1 MYKVNLATEI
11 IKGNQIKFKFF
22 KIVNCITVLIGLA
35 IFGLSGYSLYKKL
48 NISTLEAGI
57 TNLINTI
64 DNKRSAEVLQ
74 MEKLWEEYNFQLL
87 AVSEKL
93 SNSTK
98 YGLILKEFANR
109 LPGEVIVTSMSISGD
124 NMKITVNVPQNTMYK
139 FKSFYDYGTEFKKSF
154 DQTVFINAEG
164 IKVLS
169 WVMAMDKKKPGF
181 ETLEIQ
187 IPVSSRKRL

>member
-11 IKGNQIKFKFF
+11 IKGNQFKFGFF
-22 KIVNCITVLIGLA
+22 KIVNFITVLIGIVVL
-35 IFGLSGYSLYKKL
+35 GLLGYTGYRNFIIGKL
-48 NISTLEAGI
+48 DVEI

-64 DNKRSAEVLQ
+64 DNKRSPEVLQ
-74 MEKLWEEYNFQLL
+74 MEKLWEEDNFQLL

-98 YGLILKEFANR
+98 CGLILKEFANR
-109 LPGEVIVTSMSISGD
+109 LPGEVVASSISISGD
-124 NMKITVNVPQNTMYK
+124 NMNVTVNVPQNIMNK
-139 FKSFYDYGTEFKKSF
+139 FKSFYDYAAEFKKSF
-154 DQTVFINAEG
+154 DKTFFINTEG

-187 IPVSSRKRL
+187 MPVSLRKRL

>member
-11 IKGNQIKFKFF
+11 IKGNQIKFKLF
-22 KIVNCITVLIGLA
+22 KVIDYITLFVGVITLVLA
-35 IFGLSGYSLYKKL
+35 GYALYKKI
-48 NISTLEAGI
+48 NTGALESGI

-64 DNKRSAEVLQ
+64 DNKRSSEVLQ
-74 MEKLWEEYNFQLL
+74 MEKSWEEYNFQLL

-98 YGLILKEFANR
+98 YGLMLKEFANQ
-109 LPGEVIVTSMSISGD
+109 LPGEVVATSITISGD
-124 NMKITVNVPQNTMYK
+124 NMNITLNVPQNIMNK
-139 FKSFYDYGTEFKKSF
+139 FKSFYDYGAELKKSF
-154 DQTVFINAEG
+154 DKTVFINAEG

-169 WVMAMDKKKPGF
+169 WVTEIDKKKYGY

-187 IPVSSRKRL
+187 MPIYSRKRL

>member
-1 MYKVNLATEI
+1 MYKINLATEI

-22 KIVNCITVLIGLA
+22 KIVNFITVLIVVAIVGLA
-35 IFGLSGYSLYKKL
+35 GYSIYRKL
-48 NISTLEAGI
+48 NIIALEESI
-57 TNLINTI
+57 TNLIITI
-64 DNKRSAEVLQ
+64 DDKRSAEVLK

-109 LPGEVIVTSMSISGD
+109 LPGEVVVTSISISGD
-124 NMKITVNVPQNTMYK
+124 DMKITVNVPQNTMYK
-139 FKSFYDYGTEFKKSF
+139 LKSFYDYGAEFKKSF
-154 DQTVFINAEG
+154 NEAVFINAEG
-164 IKVLS
+164 IKVVS
-169 WVMAMDKKKPGF
+169 WVTEIDKKKQGY

-187 IPVSSRKRL
+187 VPISSRKRL

>member
-22 KIVNCITVLIGLA
+22 KVINYVTLLIGVAILVLA
-35 IFGLSGYSLYKKL
+35 GYSLYKKFS
-48 NISTLEAGI
+48 ISTLESGI

-74 MEKLWEEYNFQLL
+74 MEQLWEEYNFQLL

-109 LPGEVIVTSMSISGD
+109 LPGEVIASSISISGD
-124 NMKITVNVPQNTMYK
+124 NMNVTVNVPQHIMNK
-139 FKSFYDYGTEFKKSF
+139 LKSFHDYTAEFKKSF
-154 DQTVFINAEG
+154 DKTFFINTEG

-169 WVMAMDKKKPGF
+169 WITEIDKKKRGF